1 LAEQHIHV
9 KYDIRIYMTTPI
21 ALCYNF
27 SLASSGLLIFA
38 RGRSVWLNERAASV
52 LSRDDLNQLAAKTD
66 IAELRADLI
75 KWMAG
80 LIIGSVVAM
89 TSISAA
95 LVRLMI
101 PA

>member
-1 LAEQHIHV
+1 MTAINQELYEALIAAGTPDDLA
-9 KYDIRIYMTTPI
+9 KR
-21 ALCYNF
+21 A
-27 SLASSGLLIFA
+27 
-38 RGRSVWLNERAASV
+38 AASV
-52 LSRDDLNQLAAKTD
+52 LSRDDLNQLATKTD
-66 IAELRADLI
+66 IAELKADLI

-89 TSISAA
+89 TGIFAA

>member
-1 LAEQHIHV
+1 MTAINQELYEALIAAGSPDDLA
-9 KYDIRIYMTTPI
+9 KR
-21 ALCYNF
+21 A
-27 SLASSGLLIFA
+27 
-38 RGRSVWLNERAASV
+38 AASV
-52 LSRDDLNQLAAKTD
+52 LSRDDLNQLATKTD
-66 IAELRADLI
+66 IAELKADLI

-89 TSISAA
+89 TGIFAA

>member
-1 LAEQHIHV
+1 MTAINQELYEALIAAGSPDDLA
-9 KYDIRIYMTTPI
+9 KR
-21 ALCYNF
+21 A
-27 SLASSGLLIFA
+27 
-38 RGRSVWLNERAASV
+38 AASV
-52 LSRDDLNQLAAKTD
+52 LSRDDLNQLSTKTD
-66 IAELRADLI
+66 IAELKADLI

-89 TSISAA
+89 TGIFAA

>member
-1 LAEQHIHV
+1 MTAINQELYEALIAAGAPDNLA
-9 KYDIRIYMTTPI
+9 KR
-21 ALCYNF
+21 A
-27 SLASSGLLIFA
+27 
-38 RGRSVWLNERAASV
+38 AASV
-52 LSRDDLNQLAAKTD
+52 LSRDDLNQLATKTD
-66 IAELRADLI
+66 IAELKADLI

-89 TSISAA
+89 TGIFAA

>member
-1 LAEQHIHV
+1 MTAINQELYEALIAAGSPDDLA
-9 KYDIRIYMTTPI
+9 KR
-21 ALCYNF
+21 A
-27 SLASSGLLIFA
+27 
-38 RGRSVWLNERAASV
+38 AASV
-52 LSRDDLNQLAAKTD
+52 LSRDDLHPLATKTD
-66 IAELRADLI
+66 IAELKADLI

-89 TSISAA
+89 TGIFAA

>member
-1 LAEQHIHV
+1 MTAINQELYEALIAAGSPDDLA
-9 KYDIRIYMTTPI
+9 KR
-21 ALCYNF
+21 A
-27 SLASSGLLIFA
+27 
-38 RGRSVWLNERAASV
+38 AASV
-52 LSRDDLNQLAAKTD
+52 LSRDDLNPLATKTD
-66 IAELRADLI
+66 IAELKADLI

-89 TSISAA
+89 TGIFAA

>member
-1 LAEQHIHV
+1 MTAINRERYEALIAAGAPDDLA
-9 KYDIRIYMTTPI
+9 KR
-21 ALCYNF
+21 A
-27 SLASSGLLIFA
+27 
-38 RGRSVWLNERAASV
+38 AASV
-52 LSRDDLNQLAAKTD
+52 LSRDDLNPLATKTD
-66 IAELRADLI
+66 IAELKADLI

-89 TSISAA
+89 TGIFAA

>member
-1 LAEQHIHV
+1 MTAINQELYEALIAAGTPDDLA
-9 KYDIRIYMTTPI
+9 KR
-21 ALCYNF
+21 A
-27 SLASSGLLIFA
+27 
-38 RGRSVWLNERAASV
+38 AASV
-52 LSRDDLNQLAAKTD
+52 LNRDDLNQLATKTD
-66 IAELRADLI
+66 IAELKADLI

-89 TSISAA
+89 TGIFAA

>member
-1 LAEQHIHV
+1 MTAINQELYEALIAAGAPDDLA
-9 KYDIRIYMTTPI
+9 KR
-21 ALCYNF
+21 A
-27 SLASSGLLIFA
+27 
-38 RGRSVWLNERAASV
+38 AASV
-52 LSRDDLNQLAAKTD
+52 LSRDDLNQLATKTD
-66 IAELRADLI
+66 IAELKADLI

-89 TSISAA
+89 TGIFAA

>member
-1 LAEQHIHV
+1 MTAINQELYEALIAAGAPNDLA
-9 KYDIRIYMTTPI
+9 KR
-21 ALCYNF
+21 A
-27 SLASSGLLIFA
+27 
-38 RGRSVWLNERAASV
+38 AASV
-52 LSRDDLNQLAAKTD
+52 LSRDDLNQLATKTD
-66 IAELRADLI
+66 IAELKADLI

-89 TSISAA
+89 TGIFAA